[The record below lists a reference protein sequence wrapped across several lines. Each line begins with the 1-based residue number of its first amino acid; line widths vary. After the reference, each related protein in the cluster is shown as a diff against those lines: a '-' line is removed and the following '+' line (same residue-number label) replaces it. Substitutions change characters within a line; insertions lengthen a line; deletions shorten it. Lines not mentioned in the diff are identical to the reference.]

1 MKKII
6 TFILTLAVLTG
17 CGAII
22 AEAAMAEKMFVTG
35 NKVRERTEPNTDCEI
50 VATHNKGKD
59 VEVVAAEN
67 GWAQLEN
74 GNYMSMDYLVTEDK
88 SAELFNNLPML
99 VLGDHVRERSSM
111 DTSDPGNI
119 EAVHDAGETVYVA
132 ERLDGWYRLTNGNY
146 ISADFLTAD
155 TQDIAAHFLE
165 NYKDIIIVYI
175 SEQKVEYYQ
184 YDVVI
189 AEGPCVTGTEGK
201 RDTPIG
207 LYDVK
212 SKNNDFDMNGN
223 PDTHVER
230 ATYFNGG
237 IAFHDAHWRS
247 RFGGSIYK
255 TSGSHGCVNC
265 PDDLA
270 YAIYDNSRKG
280 YTYVLVLP

>member
-1 MKKII
+1 MKKFFLIVL
-6 TFILTLAVLTG
+6 ILAIAISCWAVT
-17 CGAII
+17 AAA
-22 AEAAMAEKMFVTG
+22 AETMFVTG
-35 NKVRERTEPNTDCEI
+35 NHVRERTQPNTDCEI
-50 VATHNKGKD
+50 VTTHNKGKD
-59 VEVVAAEN
+59 VEVVATE
-67 GWAQLEN
+67 GDWAQLNN
-74 GNYMSMDYLVTEDK
+74 GNYMSMDYLVTEDN

-111 DTSDPGNI
+111 NTSDPSNI

-155 TQDIAAHFLE
+155 TQDIVAHYLE
-165 NYKDIIIVYI
+165 SYKDIIIVYI
-175 SEQKVEYYQ
+175 SGQKVEYYQ
-184 YDVVI
+184 YDVII
-189 AEGPCVTGTEGK
+189 AEGPCVTGHAK
-201 RDTPIG
+201 NHPTPIG

-237 IAFHDAHWRS
+237 ICFHDAHWRS
-247 RFGGSIYK
+247 RFGGDIYK
-255 TSGSHGCVNC
+255 TNGSHGCVNC

-280 YTYVLVLP
+280 YTYVLILP